1 MIKKIIAGTVLSAMT
16 LFALPNSELELLIV
30 SKAVEKKAIVLSNM
44 GLKGTTKQKFG
55 TLYDM
60 YQEELMIQRMAE
72 LNLIGN
78 YALNHKNMT
87 DKTSD
92 LLMIEWLSLEAAA
105 LQLKKEY
112 MVKFKEVMPSA
123 DVIRYFQ
130 IENRLQLLREVERSS
145 LIPLAMP
152 AETVK

>member
-1 MIKKIIAGTVLSAMT
+1 MIKKIIAGTLLSAMT

-44 GLKGTTKQKFG
+44 GLKGVTKQKFG

-130 IENRLQLLREVERSS
+130 IENRLQLLREVERSK

-152 AETVK
+152 TETVK